1 MLSNL
6 PPQSKWLLK
15 LVVLTLGTYKVLNTQ
30 DKIHKACYKAFD
42 FKISMLLSLPPQS
55 KWSLKFIALTLRR
68 YKVLNTQDKSRKLVR
83 RVLISK

>member
-42 FKISMLLSLPPQS
+42 FKISMLSSLPPQS
-55 KWSLKFIALTLRR
+55 KWSCI
-68 YKVLNTQDKSRKLVR
+68 KVHSPY
-83 RVLISK
+83 I